1 MKRSKRY
8 KEIKAKIERREYPLE
23 EAISLLKSSANSNFD
38 ETVEIAMK
46 LGIDPRKSDQL
57 LRGNVFLPHG
67 TGKKIKILVLTS
79 GEHEKEAKEA
89 GADYV
94 GGEDTIKKIEEGWL
108 DFDLVIASP
117 EMMPKI
123 GKIGKVLGPKGLM
136 PNPKA
141 GTVTKDIKKGVA
153 DARKG
158 KIEFRN
164 DKTANLHIP
173 IGKVSFSESQIKE
186 NFVEVFREVL
196 KLKPASAKGVYIKSI
211 YISSTMGP
219 SIRIDTQEARK
230 EIR

>member
-8 KEIKAKIERREYPLE
+8 KEIKSKIEKREYPLN
-23 EAISLLKSSANSNFD
+23 EAISLLKNNSNSNFD
-38 ETVEIAMK
+38 ETVEVAMR

-57 LRGNVFLPHG
+57 VRGTVLLPHG
-67 TGKKIKILVLTS
+67 TGKKRRILVLTS
-79 GEHEKEAKEA
+79 GEHEEEAKDA

-94 GGEDTIKKIEEGWL
+94 GGEDAIKKIENGWL

-173 IGKVSFSESQIKE
+173 IGKVSFTQKRIRE
-186 NFVEVFREVL
+186 NFMEVFREVL
-196 KLKPASAKGVYIKSI
+196 KLKPASAKGVYIKSMHI
-211 YISSTMGP
+211 CSTMGP
-219 SIRIDTQEARK
+219 SIRINPQETRK
-230 EIR
+230 EIH